1 MIGLNAEFLS
11 MQKIKDSKNI
21 VKRQNGP
28 NKVMAFKSY
37 HRLIKVPIQNLK
49 FILKAS
55 TKLQSQNPDQTAAS
69 KCRPNFSFKFLTKQ
83 GHLLDEDEIGKRN
96 PLKYPVR
103 F

>member
-1 MIGLNAEFLS
+1 MLNFSLCK
-11 MQKIKDSKNI
+11 QIKDSKNI
-21 VKRQNGP
+21 VKRQNGT
-28 NKVMAFKSY
+28 NKVTAFKSY

-49 FILKAS
+49 FILKAP
-55 TKLQSQNPDQTAAS
+55 TKLQPQNPDQTAAS
-69 KCRPNFSFKFLTKQ
+69 KCRPNLSFKFLTKQ

>member
-1 MIGLNAEFLS
+1 MFVPSWYWDIGPIFLIERGTIPMIGLNAEFLS

-21 VKRQNGP
+21 VKRQNGR

-55 TKLQSQNPDQTAAS
+55 TKLQSQNPDQT
-69 KCRPNFSFKFLTKQ
+69 
-83 GHLLDEDEIGKRN
+83 
-96 PLKYPVR
+96 
-103 F
+103 